1 MAGPKKTSLRSTR
14 HPNHFDGAFQLV
26 FSQSPVPMWIYDP
39 KSSQIIEVNDALVAL
54 TGYSHSDFKDLTIGD
69 LFHTNEIPLLVA
81 NLKKTPDQSFLLGAR
96 NLRTRGGDLISV
108 TLTAQLLESNEEP
121 PFILLLANR
130 VVKPNTEIISIPSNQ
145 LMPAVLENL
154 RGINIFSLDTQYRY
168 IAFTSSHTEVMKTLW
183 GTNIE
188 IGMNILDCIPVEDD
202 RARAKNNFD
211 RVLRGEYI
219 TLEEEYGSLDHHRAW
234 WDNRYSPVYDLNH
247 NVIGLTVFVID
258 ITQRKQVENALRASE
273 YNYRSIMDQASD
285 GIFIASPDGK
295 YVDVN
300 QAACEMLGYSR
311 DELLS
316 LSIQDMLVISATFP
330 LRLNELLEGKTLLR
344 EIELMRKDGTRFL
357 AEVSAKMLDD
367 GRLQAITRDITIRK
381 KEEKQIRYQAF
392 VLSNIS
398 SAVITTGKDL
408 RITQWN
414 KAAED
419 LYGWKESE
427 VIGHYIDEICHTE
440 FLGGQQIEAQKSLQM
455 EGKWQ
460 GELRQRHRSGREL
473 WVSVH
478 VTLLDDE
485 QGNFIGG
492 VTINH
497 DITERRGAE
506 DELRRAKESIEEINE
521 GLKRAFEHEQIAS
534 RTDILTGIYN
544 RRYFF
549 EFMEY
554 QFSMSK
560 RYNQPVSIILFDVDN
575 FKQINDTYGHLAGDD
590 VLISVAQNVKQ
601 ELRESDVFARFGGD
615 EFIILVANNSAE
627 AVRNLVERIREKLE
641 SLTILANGHEIKV
654 TISAGIADLQPDID
668 SSTKLVNRT
677 DQALYQAKQGGRNRV
692 MFSTVDRL

>member
-1 MAGPKKTSLRSTR
+1 
-14 HPNHFDGAFQLV
+14 
-26 FSQSPVPMWIYDP
+26 
-39 KSSQIIEVNDALVAL
+39 
-54 TGYSHSDFKDLTIGD
+54 
-69 LFHTNEIPLLVA
+69 
-81 NLKKTPDQSFLLGAR
+81 
-96 NLRTRGGDLISV
+96 
-108 TLTAQLLESNEEP
+108 
-121 PFILLLANR
+121 
-130 VVKPNTEIISIPSNQ
+130 
-145 LMPAVLENL
+145 
-154 RGINIFSLDTQYRY
+154 
-168 IAFTSSHTEVMKTLW
+168 
-183 GTNIE
+183 
-188 IGMNILDCIPVEDD
+188 
-202 RARAKNNFD
+202 
-211 RVLRGEYI
+211 
-219 TLEEEYGSLDHHRAW
+219 
-234 WDNRYSPVYDLNH
+234 
-247 NVIGLTVFVID
+247 
-258 ITQRKQVENALRASE
+258 
-273 YNYRSIMDQASD
+273 MDQASD

-344 EIELMRKDGTRFL
+344 EIELIRKDGTRFL

-381 KEEKQIRYQAF
+381 KEEKQFRYQAF

-398 SAVITTGKDL
+398 TAVITTGKDL

-427 VIGHYIDEICHTE
+427 VVGHYIDEICHTE
-440 FLGGQQIEAQKSLQM
+440 FFGNQQNEAQQALQL

-460 GELRQRHRSGREL
+460 GELRQHHRSGREL
-473 WVSVH
+473 WVSVY

-497 DITERRGAE
+497 DITERREAE

-560 RYNQPVSIILFDVDN
+560 RYNQPLSIILFDVDN

-615 EFIILVANNSAE
+615 EFIILVANNSVE
-627 AVRNLVERIREKLE
+627 AVRNLVERIRAKLE
-641 SLTILANGHEIKV
+641 ALTIMANGHEIKV
-654 TISAGIADLQPDID
+654 TISAGIADLRPDID

-677 DQALYQAKQGGRNRV
+677 DQALYRAKQGGRNRV
-692 MFSTVDRL
+692 MFSTIDNLY